1 LTSIEGVDFEAA
13 WKNRTRVEIEGME
26 VPVLGRAELIRNKR
40 AVGRAR
46 DLADIE
52 DLAEAE

>member
-1 LTSIEGVDFEAA
+1 VDFEEAA
-13 WKNRTRVEIEGME
+13 DNRLVLEIEGLE
-26 VPVLGRAELIRNKR
+26 VPVLGRADLIRNKR

-52 DLAEAE
+52 ELGKAG

>member
-1 LTSIEGVDFEAA
+1 MTNSI
-13 WKNRTRVEIEGME
+13 REIEGME
-26 VPVLGRAELIRNKR
+26 VPVLGREELIRNKR

-52 DLAEAE
+52 DLAGAE